1 MSNPAQP
8 ATSKQVPDN
17 AILDQFGKQT
27 YLGNSFITASSLLLS
42 STSETPFLLIT
53 NPAVSATGFP
63 AGYKSLFINLKRF
76 SSTAQ
81 AVTVRTYAAPTITGS
96 TTANTPVNLR
106 PANANTSIAKIY
118 PNGQFTVSANGTL
131 MSALGLNGTNMP
143 VLDNSLLF
151 VVDPGQ
157 SLLITLQAASSTT
170 TVLNDLSWFEL

>member
-1 MSNPAQP
+1 M
-8 ATSKQVPDN
+8 
-17 AILDQFGKQT
+17 
-27 YLGNSFITASSLLLS
+27 
-42 STSETPFLLIT
+42 
-53 NPAVSATGFP
+53 
-63 AGYKSLFINLKRF
+63 
-76 SSTAQ
+76 
-81 AVTVRTYAAPTITGS
+81 RTYAAPTITGS

-106 PANANTSIAKIY
+106 PANANTSIAKVY